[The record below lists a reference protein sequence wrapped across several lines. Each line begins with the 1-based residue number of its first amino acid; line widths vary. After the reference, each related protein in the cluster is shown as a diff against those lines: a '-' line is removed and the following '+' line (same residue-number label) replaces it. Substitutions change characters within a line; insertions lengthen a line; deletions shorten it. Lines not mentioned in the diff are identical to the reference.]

1 MTAAERLPATAVVV
15 PRPRVTR
22 REVVVV
28 AVVTLAF
35 ALLLVVWALV
45 TPMFQAPDE
54 AAHVDAVLH
63 LALGGHWDA
72 PGQLHYLNATR
83 AAVDSA
89 ASTPPLQRPTV
100 GALLAAHPG
109 ESVLVDQMSQH
120 PPTYYLAAAVVL
132 RILHLHDLRWDV
144 AVVVLRLVDALL
156 VAPLPVLVW
165 ATVRRLTRAP
175 RLAAV
180 APFAL
185 FAVPQLAQIGSSVT
199 NEAPVFLLGGLL
211 TWFGV
216 RILTGDRRWWTTLA
230 LGLTFA
236 VLASVKATGL
246 PAVLFVA
253 VVVLAARALPWRARL
268 ARAGVALAIGV
279 VLGSW
284 WWVHCLVAFHTPL
297 PNGLAGLTP
306 VTPWPPGSTRNL
318 GLFVDQQWD
327 GLTRSFW
334 GEFGGFQFPMTPIL
348 TDLLSL
354 VALLAIAWSFTRR
367 FPQRGAVVAL
377 GALPAAVLLA
387 VVAYDWR
394 SYGGL
399 HQIGGTQGRFLFVA
413 LVAAI
418 AMSAVAWSALVV
430 RPVLRRRAA
439 RVLVVAAPAVGAYGL
454 SVAYRGEYEQ
464 TNLGI
469 TRPGLAHLAYTTPLG
484 SHALA
489 VVGVLMAVAVV
500 VAVVL
505 AWRWCGLGSG
515 RDTTGR
521 EAPPTPVPS
530 VTATGPVTATDRLPD
545 VD

>member
-1 MTAAERLPATAVVV
+1 M
-15 PRPRVTR
+15 
-22 REVVVV
+22 
-28 AVVTLAF
+28 
-35 ALLLVVWALV
+35 
-45 TPMFQAPDE
+45 
-54 AAHVDAVLH
+54 
-63 LALGGHWDA
+63 
-72 PGQLHYLNATR
+72 
-83 AAVDSA
+83 
-89 ASTPPLQRPTV
+89 
-100 GALLAAHPG
+100 
-109 ESVLVDQMSQH
+109 
-120 PPTYYLAAAVVL
+120 
-132 RILHLHDLRWDV
+132 
-144 AVVVLRLVDALL
+144 
-156 VAPLPVLVW
+156 
-165 ATVRRLTRAP
+165 
-175 RLAAV
+175 
-180 APFAL
+180 
-185 FAVPQLAQIGSSVT
+185 
-199 NEAPVFLLGGLL
+199 
-211 TWFGV
+211 
-216 RILTGDRRWWTTLA
+216 
-230 LGLTFA
+230 
-236 VLASVKATGL
+236 
-246 PAVLFVA
+246 
-253 VVVLAARALPWRARL
+253 
-268 ARAGVALAIGV
+268 ALAIGV

-306 VTPWPPGSTRNL
+306 VTPWPPGSTRNP

-334 GEFGGFQFPMTPIL
+334 GEFGGFQFPMTPIV

-377 GALPAAVLLA
+377 GALPASVLLA

-484 SHALA
+484 SHTLA

-530 VTATGPVTATDRLPD
+530 VTATVPATATDRLPD